1 MLEDFEQDI
10 EMPIVHP
17 VIAKSSLLN
26 EQKYFVQDMEMP
38 SKQPFINK
46 MVNGNPQL
54 AGSF

>member
-1 MLEDFEQDI
+1 VLEDFEQDI

-38 SKQPFINK
+38 SEHPFINK
-46 MVNGNPQL
+46 MVILN
-54 AGSF
+54 